1 MWWSPASWTT
11 DTWQSTHVRAPSSTG
26 APVAE
31 GVHETVENLSVPAFP
46 KTVDTSRWSSAST
59 FTQNEPDD
67 AIAAQLREVR
77 CGQNTTSGGSS
88 DNAAKAWQANPT
100 GPSEDMPV
108 TTVTPVQ
115 K

>member
-1 MWWSPASWTT
+1 MSAPAL
-11 DTWQSTHVRAPSSTG
+11 PN
-26 APVAE
+26 
-31 GVHETVENLSVPAFP
+31 TVEI
-46 KTVDTSRWSSAST
+46 SRWSSAST
-59 FTQNEPDD
+59 FTQNEPAD

-88 DNAAKAWQANPT
+88 DRAANAWQANPT